1 MMHFITQYGPTV
13 LIIAAL
19 VAFFAFLIIGMIRGK
34 KKGKS
39 CCGGCAGCAGCANTC
54 YCHPRAQEEQEGS
67 PDSGEGTSKN

>member
-34 KKGKS
+34 KKGTA
-39 CCGGCAGCAGCANTC
+39 CCGGCAGCANAC
-54 YCHPRAQEEQEGS
+54 YCHPQAQEKKEEDS
-67 PDSGEGTSKN
+67 PDSAEGASEN

>member
-34 KKGKS
+34 KKGTA
-39 CCGGCAGCAGCANTC
+39 CCGGCAGCANAC
-54 YCHPRAQEEQEGS
+54 YCHPRAQEELEGS
-67 PDSGEGTSKN
+67 PDSGEGASEN